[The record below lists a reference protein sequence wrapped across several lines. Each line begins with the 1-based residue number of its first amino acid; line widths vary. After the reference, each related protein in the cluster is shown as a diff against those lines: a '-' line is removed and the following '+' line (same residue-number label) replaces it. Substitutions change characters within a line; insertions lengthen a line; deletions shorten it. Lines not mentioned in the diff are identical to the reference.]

1 MIQIIIP
8 SIFRVRMHVNLLRA
22 RANSAVQIL
31 QMETKNVSVKICSDA
46 EMRTFNKTY
55 RGIDQTTD
63 VLSFVL
69 DFKEPHSNENYLG
82 DIVIS
87 YQTAKKQA
95 REHHQSL
102 EDEMTFLL
110 IHGLLHLS
118 GYDHETL
125 ADERKMFSRQENIF
139 KKVLEKKNE

>member
-63 VLSFVL
+63 VLSFAL
-69 DFKEPHSNENYLG
+69 DFKEPQSNENYLG

>member
-8 SIFRVRMHVNLLRA
+8 SIFRIGMHVNLLRA

-87 YQTAKKQA
+87 YQTAKRQA
-95 REHHQSL
+95 NEHHQSL